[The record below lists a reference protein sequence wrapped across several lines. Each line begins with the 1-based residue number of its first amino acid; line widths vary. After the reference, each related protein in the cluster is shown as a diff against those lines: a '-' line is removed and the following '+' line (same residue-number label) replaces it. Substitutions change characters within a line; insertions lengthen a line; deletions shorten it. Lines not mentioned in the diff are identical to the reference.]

1 LSNPTN
7 DSQKVAVRTDRLL
20 AAMVSATALIVY
32 VLTLAPTVSF
42 WDSGEYITC
51 SWVMGIPHPPGVPF
65 FVLMGRF
72 STLIFGFIPEVAA
85 RVNLLCGLAG
95 VVSVGLITRLVQ
107 RWCNRLHLESAFYR
121 PVSVTAGLLAAFSYT
136 IWRNNNSTETYAMAL
151 MLSMLILWVFDMW
164 IERRLRGV
172 AAGRHLLLAGYL
184 MALSIGNH
192 LSALIVVGPIAL
204 MYILYAFRGW
214 AHEWRKPGF
223 ILGFS
228 GLMMLAFS
236 VHLYMPIRALQ
247 QPEVNET
254 NPSRFT
260 EFRDALER
268 KQYGQVSIFERK
280 GPFAEQLALFGEY
293 HSWQVGRPEAWQRAL
308 GQGGH
313 IPGTTLWIV
322 MSLAGLLGLL
332 VLGAR
337 RPDLLL
343 LVGGT
348 FFMASFAFVVY
359 LNFKTGPEG
368 TLLGEVRERDY
379 FFGASFAISAILVAI
394 GGGTVVR
401 FLGGRRSIWALL
413 LIPLTALLVNWHFC
427 DRSGDFVARD
437 YGVNLLQ
444 SCAPN
449 AILITNGDNDTFPLW
464 FAQGVLG
471 VRRDV
476 VVSNLSLMN
485 TPWYTHQLMARDSLL
500 LSYPDSLVDSL
511 RPVFIW
517 GPNFFHVSSEGMPET
532 DITDRQILDLT
543 FSGSWP
549 WNVFAGDICIAV
561 PSMGLGSQG
570 SLAMQDLLLLD
581 MIKRVPIHGRP
592 VYLAGTV
599 SRDNRVYVEDYLLM
613 EGIAYRVMDAPQ
625 VSEID
630 PEKSWSLVN
639 GYLYTGLQDPGVYK
653 DDQAAQIARNYMG
666 AWNALANHF
675 LATGDAQRA
684 RMALDGGAA
693 IFSAMPEEWMLIMPL
708 HIYAEAR
715 LVGGVDGP
723 EAASGYLLA
732 MADSLTSGH
741 FGAGVRDF
749 SRQLQLLSDELLQ
762 QGALLQFADSIS
774 NGTPVEEWLLIE
786 VELAFG
792 NFLGARNRFASVQLA
807 YPSDPALLLM
817 SQTLNSLTADL
828 STSGGIFPQETA
840 LAEVLSFMETLPEPE
855 SHDITLR
862 MADLAS
868 AGRPM
873 TAVCF
878 GSVMASM
885 YPPAGEAALSY
896 SSRILENPADQAR
909 LAYWYSMA
917 SHSLPE
923 GALAGSCLRA
933 GLPEVAQ
940 ALAAEGR

>member
-1 LSNPTN
+1 LSNIADGPRKG
-7 DSQKVAVRTDRLL
+7 SVRTDRLL

-51 SWVMGIPHPPGVPF
+51 AWVMGIPHPPGVPF

-72 STLIFGFIPEVAA
+72 STLIFGFIPEIAA

-107 RWCNRLHLESAFYR
+107 RWCNRMRLDSGFYR

-164 IERRLRGV
+164 LERRLRGA

-184 MALSIGNH
+184 MALSVGNH

-204 MYILYAFRGW
+204 MYLLYAFRGW

-223 ILGFS
+223 ILTFA
-228 GLMMLAFS
+228 GLLLLAFS
-236 VHLYMPIRALQ
+236 VHLYMPLRAIQ

-280 GPFAEQLALFGEY
+280 GPFPDQLTLFGEY
-293 HSWQVGRPEAWQRAL
+293 HSWQVGRPEAWRRAL
-308 GQGGH
+308 GQGGQ

-322 MSLAGLLGLL
+322 MSMAGLLGLV
-332 VLGAR
+332 VLGAK

-368 TLLGEVRERDY
+368 TMLGEVRERDY
-379 FFGASFAISAILVAI
+379 FFGASFALSAILVAL
-394 GGGTVVR
+394 GGGTFIR
-401 FLGGRRSIWALL
+401 FLGGRRAIWALL
-413 LIPLTALLVNWHFC
+413 LLPLTAILVNWHFC

-437 YGVNLLQ
+437 YGVNLLE
-444 SCAPN
+444 SCAPG
-449 AILITNGDNDTFPLW
+449 AVLITNGDNDTFPLW

-485 TPWYTHQLMARDSLL
+485 TPWYTHQLLARDSLL
-500 LSYPDSLVDSL
+500 LSYPGQLVDSL

-517 GPNFFHVSSEGMPET
+517 GPNFFHVSPEGMPET
-532 DITDRQILDLT
+532 DITDREILDRT
-543 FSGSWP
+543 FTGSWP
-549 WNVFAGDICIAV
+549 WNVSSGALCISV

-613 EGIAYRVMDAPQ
+613 EGIAYRVMDTPQ

-630 PEKSWSLVN
+630 PGRSWSLVN
-639 GYLYTGLQDPGVYK
+639 GYRYTGLQDPGVYK
-653 DDQAAQIARNYMG
+653 DDQAVQIARNYMG
-666 AWNALANHF
+666 AWNALANHY
-675 LATGDAQRA
+675 LAAGDAQGA

-693 IFSAMPEEWMLIMPL
+693 LFSAMPEEWMLIMPL
-708 HIYAEAR
+708 HVYAEAR

-723 EAASGYLLA
+723 EAAAAYLVT
-732 MADSLTSGH
+732 MADSLSAGHSG
-741 FGAGVRDF
+741 AAIQDF
-749 SRQLQLLSDELLQ
+749 SRQLQLLADELLQ
-762 QGALLQFADSIS
+762 QGALLSFADSIS
-774 NGTPVEEWLLIE
+774 DGTPLEEWLLIE

-792 NFLGARNRFASVQLA
+792 NFLGARNRFAGIQELH
-807 YPSDPALLLM
+807 PSDPALPLM
-817 SQTLNSLTADL
+817 SRTLNEFTADL
-828 STSGGIFPQETA
+828 GSSGGIFPQETA
-840 LAEVLSFMETLPEPE
+840 LAEVLSFMETLPEPASE
-855 SHDITLR
+855 DITLR
-862 MADLAS
+862 MAELAS

-873 TAVCF
+873 AAACF
-878 GSVMASM
+878 GRVMASLH
-885 YPPAGEAALSY
+885 PEAGEEAASY
-896 SSRILENPADQAR
+896 ASRILGDPDDQTR

-917 SHSLPE
+917 SRSLPE
-923 GALAGSCLRA
+923 GTAPGLCLEA
-933 GLPEVAQ
+933 GLPEVAR
-940 ALAAEGR
+940 ALASEGR